1 MKDWDTTKRISRVK
15 QEYLGLLRMTMKG
28 GNPAAAHDT
37 GRMGSTQLN
46 ELRSKVYTE
55 QRDENDPKVL

>member
-1 MKDWDTTKRISRVK
+1 MELVDRMKDRDTTKQIGRVK
-15 QEYLGLLRMTMKG
+15 QEYVGLLRMTMKG

-46 ELRSKVYTE
+46 ELRSKVTT
-55 QRDENDPKVL
+55 

>member
-1 MKDWDTTKRISRVK
+1 MKDWDTTKQISRVK

-55 QRDENDPKVL
+55 